1 MFSCLLNCSQP
12 LSGICRSMVTGP
24 SRRSSHVDPM
34 QAKSTMS
41 RNHARRAPHYPR
53 GCETS
58 RRLLCL
64 LLFPARQPAGVGDE
78 AASRQSKM
86 TASPDQP
93 DFERVMSVR

>member
-1 MFSCLLNCSQP
+1 
-12 LSGICRSMVTGP
+12 
-24 SRRSSHVDPM
+24 M
-34 QAKSTMS
+34 QTKSTMP

-53 GCETS
+53 GSETS

-93 DFERVMSVR
+93 DFERVMSVRQLSVNDALPADIGDGRRN